1 MSKRSCHAK
10 VVKKSFNVQLLHR
23 MHDYRTQHR
32 ISASKVSAA
41 TLIPEC
47 RIKKSERTGN
57 LPWFDMAKL
66 LYFYGKWFSV
76 KLIDEKQYEP
86 EEGELEAE
94 EESEEQNPL
103 QTAPTSQT
111 EAPKAVVPK

>member
-1 MSKRSCHAK
+1 
-10 VVKKSFNVQLLHR
+10 
-23 MHDYRTQHR
+23 
-32 ISASKVSAA
+32 
-41 TLIPEC
+41 
-47 RIKKSERTGN
+47 
-57 LPWFDMAKL
+57 MAKL

-103 QTAPTSQT
+103 QTASTSQT
-111 EAPKAVVPK
+111 EAPKVP

>member
-23 MHDYRTQHR
+23 MHDYRTKHR

-94 EESEEQNPL
+94 EEEQNPL

-111 EAPKAVVPK
+111 EAPEAVVPK